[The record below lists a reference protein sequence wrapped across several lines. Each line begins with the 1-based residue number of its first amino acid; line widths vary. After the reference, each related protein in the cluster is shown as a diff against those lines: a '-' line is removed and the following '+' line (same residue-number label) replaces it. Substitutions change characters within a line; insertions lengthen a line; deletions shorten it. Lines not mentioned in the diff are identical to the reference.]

1 MWQEW
6 KEDQKFNFLRWLV
19 KEEES
24 ELNTYIHKIPFRSV
38 SVMNSDFTLDKTKYA
53 TSMQK

>member
-24 ELNTYIHKIPFRSV
+24 ELNTYIKYL
-38 SVMNSDFTLDKTKYA
+38 LDLF
-53 TSMQK
+53 Q